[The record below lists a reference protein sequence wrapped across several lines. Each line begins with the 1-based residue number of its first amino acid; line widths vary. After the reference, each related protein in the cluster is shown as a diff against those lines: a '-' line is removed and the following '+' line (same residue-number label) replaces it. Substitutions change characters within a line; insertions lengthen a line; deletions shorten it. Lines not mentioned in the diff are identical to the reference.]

1 MARSQYGT
9 LLPLDTWA
17 DIMQIDRW
25 TFNQFGVGFP
35 EGAKIGINTGCRDVF
50 YQYGWQFEALSRDE
64 IALAI
69 ARAEDMLAKAL
80 TFYPAP
86 KYIVQEQI
94 PLPRAASRNYGGCGL
109 SQWSS
114 VGHFYGG
121 YPYPYHAMIQTRYHK
136 VWGGG
141 TLARTL
147 IGDTADLALSDSDGD
162 GVFDTFTAT
171 IVVPAGT
178 DANEIGVY
186 FRAADRVP
194 ASDPIAEQ
202 WRIRPVTVT
211 LTGTTAT
218 IKGHSTLLAAPVLET
233 IVDPEPLDVTVAA
246 HYVAQ
251 VTVYRV
257 YRDSDNS
264 GSAFWEPFGNCTE
277 TPCTLEEQAICVG
290 DRNARMGQLFI
301 GYDEAACCNSWRAP
315 DKVTINYLAGEAL
328 ASNGQMQPEYAQYV
342 AHLAT
347 GLLAS
352 FSCGCDRAKKIIEYW
367 RFDASTAA
375 QDQGGR
381 ALTPHELESPFG
393 YSRGALYVW
402 NRIADIQQVTGFSL

>member
-1 MARSQYGT
+1 MARSIHDT
-9 LLPLDTWA
+9 LLPLDVWA
-17 DIMQIDRW
+17 NLMQIDPY
-25 TFNQFGVGFP
+25 TFNQWGVGFP
-35 EGAKIGINTGCRDVF
+35 EGSKIGIGTGCRDVF
-50 YQYGWQFEALSRDE
+50 YQFGWQFDALSRDE

-69 ARAEDMLAKAL
+69 QRAEDMLAKAL

-86 KYIVQEQI
+86 KWIVQEQI
-94 PLPRAASRNYGGCGL
+94 QFPSRRRNHYPSYGL
-109 SQWSS
+109 NAWSMS
-114 VGHFYGG
+114 EFGSG
-121 YPYPYHAMIQTRYHK
+121 YPHPYHAMVQTRYHK

-147 IGDTADLALSDSDGD
+147 IGDTANLTLSDSDGD
-162 GVFDTFTAT
+162 GINDTFTVT
-171 IVVPAGT
+171 IVVAAGT
-178 DANEIGVY
+178 DANELGVY

-194 ASDPIAEQ
+194 TNDAVAEQ

-211 LTGTTAT
+211 VSGTTAT
-218 IKGHSTLLAAPVLET
+218 ITGHSTLLAKPVLET
-233 IVDPEPLDVTVAA
+233 IVDPEPLDVTVAGN
-246 HYVAQ
+246 YVAQ

-257 YRDSDNS
+257 YRDTENS
-264 GSAFWEPFGNCTE
+264 GSAFWELLENCTD

-301 GYDEAACCNSWRAP
+301 GYDDSECCTHWRAP

-328 ASNGQMQPEYAQYV
+328 AANGQMQPEMAQYV

-352 FSCGCDRAKKIIEYW
+352 FTCGCDRVRKIIDFW

-375 QDQGGR
+375 MDQGGR
-381 ALTPHELESPFG
+381 ALTPHEAESPFG
-393 YSRGALYVW
+393 YSRGALFVW
-402 NRIADIQQVTGFSL
+402 NRIADTQQITGVSV

>member
-1 MARSQYGT
+1 MAWSEVET
-9 LLPLDTWA
+9 LLPIDEWGRL
-17 DIMQIDRW
+17 MQIDPW
-25 TFNQFGVGFP
+25 TLNQFGVGFP
-35 EGAKIGINTGCRDVF
+35 EGAKIGIGAGCRDVF
-50 YQYGWQFEALSRDE
+50 YQRGWQFDALSRTE

-69 ARAEDMLAKAL
+69 QRAEDMLAKAL

-86 KYIVQEQI
+86 KWIMQEQI
-94 PLPRAASRNYGGCGL
+94 QFPSRRRNHYPSYGL
-109 SQWSS
+109 NAWSMS
-114 VGHFYGG
+114 EFGAG
-121 YPYPYHAMIQTRYHK
+121 YPYPYHAMVQTRYHK

-147 IGDTADLALSDSDGD
+147 IGDTANLTLSDSDGD
-162 GVFDTFTAT
+162 GIYDTFTAT
-171 IVVPAGT
+171 IVVAAGT
-178 DANEIGVY
+178 DANELGVY

-194 ASDPIAEQ
+194 TNDAVAEQ

-211 LTGTTAT
+211 VSGTTAT
-218 IKGHSTLLAAPVLET
+218 ITGHSTLLAKPVLET
-233 IVDPEPLDVTVAA
+233 IVDPEPLDVTVAGN
-246 HYVAQ
+246 YVAQ

-257 YRDSDNS
+257 YRDTENS
-264 GSAFWEPFGNCTE
+264 GSAFWELLENCTD

-301 GYDEAACCNSWRAP
+301 GYDDSECCTHWRAP

-328 ASNGQMQPEYAQYV
+328 AANGQMQPEMAQYV

-352 FSCGCDRAKKIIEYW
+352 FTCGCDRTKKIIDYW

-375 QDQGGR
+375 MDQGGR
-381 ALTPHELESPFG
+381 ALTPHEMESPFG
-393 YSRGALYVW
+393 YSRGALYCW
-402 NRIADIQQVTGFSL
+402 NRIADTQQITGISV